1 MSKQRKKN
9 RRGKLPLPPQ
19 PAKGGMPRLAVA
31 FLAAAIVLS
40 LGFWWWTVKL
50 ADNSSA
56 SNSTAKAEAANPAAD
71 TSKTDFQTLKGR
83 WQRLDGGYIVEIK
96 SVAGSGAADTA
107 YFNPKPIHVAKAE
120 ASRDGETLQV
130 FIELRDVNYP
140 GSTYTLTYDAAA
152 DQLKGVYYQ
161 AVEGQRFSVAF
172 VRAK

>member
-1 MSKQRKKN
+1 MSKRRKKN

-19 PAKGGMPRLAVA
+19 SAKGGMPRFAVVL
-31 FLAAAIVLS
+31 LAAAIVLS

-50 ADNSSA
+50 ADNA
-56 SNSTAKAEAANPAAD
+56 SVANSTAKAEAANPAGD
-71 TSKTDFQTLKGR
+71 TGKGEFQTLKGR

-96 SVAGSGAADTA
+96 TVAGSGTADAA

-120 ASRDGETLQV
+120 ASRDGENLKV

-140 GSTYTLTYDAAA
+140 GSTYTLTYDRAA

-161 AVEGQRFSVAF
+161 AVEGQRFAVTF
-172 VRAK
+172 VRMK

>member
-19 PAKGGMPRLAVA
+19 PAKGGTARLAVA

-40 LGFWWWTVKL
+40 LGFWWWTAKL

-56 SNSTAKAEAANPAAD
+56 SNSTAKAEAANPAGAA
-71 TSKTDFQTLKGR
+71 SKSEFHTLNGR
-83 WQRLDGGYIVEIK
+83 WQRLDGGYIVDIK
-96 SVAGSGAADTA
+96 SVAGSGVADAA

-140 GSTYTLTYDAAA
+140 GSTYTLTYDPVA

-161 AVEGQRFSVAF
+161 AVERQRFPVAF
-172 VRAK
+172 VRMK